1 MSGGGEDVVIRR
13 QRLGL
18 TRWNMNKMA
27 AGIGTS
33 SLLNSQRLLNKETPG
48 ILDQI
53 ITASGSQ
60 KWSNYCQGLR
70 NILVIVE

>member
-1 MSGGGEDVVIRR
+1 
-13 QRLGL
+13 
-18 TRWNMNKMA
+18 MNKMA